1 MMDLGKTPTRR
12 LRIFLRDFRMVE
24 AQVNLA
30 EGQALASYFASRKS
44 YVNLREA
51 RWAGI
56 DEAVTHA
63 VLRVDQVLWA
73 AAPDGDL
80 PLTSAS
86 LSTPGRLVEIQLDGG
101 LLFRGSLVMSAHQR
115 LTDYLESAGSF
126 VPLLRSQLLRSGRPP
141 KRVNVDLGDVVLN
154 QAAIQ
159 ATWEV
164 AGSEEPAA
172 SDAEPATLAD
182 WQASEAPGAE

>member
-1 MMDLGKTPTRR
+1 MDLGKTPTRR

-51 RWAGI
+51 RWAGV
-56 DEAVTHA
+56 DEAVAHA

-101 LLFRGSLVMSAHQR
+101 LLFRGALIMSAHQR
-115 LTDYLESAGSF
+115 LTDYLESAGPF
-126 VPLLRSQLLRSGRPP
+126 VPLLHSQLLRSGRPP
-141 KRVNVDLGDVVLN
+141 KQVNVDLGDVVLN

-164 AGSEEPAA
+164 AGSDEPAA
-172 SDAEPATLAD
+172 DTSTIAD
-182 WQASEAPGAE
+182 WQASEASGVE